1 MFLSPFWICLLLS
14 SVSRFPDTHPC
25 LVIPCLLLFP
35 VGIWLVF
42 IIFMLFMS
50 IQCCYLSSLSTCSTC
65 SFDGQRT
72 LASPLFCSP
81 YTPWAL
87 PLLCHICIFS
97 VILGLPA
104 GAHVSRA
111 VTLAPTLPASSY
123 PLGWR
128 KTRDFQGSLPN
139 CSFRS
144 PMRAMFWE
152 PCDDVLF
159 CVAVLRARCRM
170 DFSSTCICL

>member
-1 MFLSPFWICLLLS
+1 MLLSLSWICLLLS
-14 SVSRFPDTHPC
+14 SVSHFPDTHPC

-35 VGIWLVF
+35 VSIWLVF

-50 IQCCYLSSLSTCSTC
+50 IPCWYLSSLSTCSTC

-81 YTPWAL
+81 CTPWAL

-111 VTLAPTLPASSY
+111 VTLAPTLPARSY

-128 KTRDFQGSLPN
+128 KTRDFSRLSLQLLLPFPHEGN
-139 CSFRS
+139 VLGTLWWCPVLCCRS
-144 PMRAMFWE
+144 K
-152 PCDDVLF
+152 
-159 CVAVLRARCRM
+159 
-170 DFSSTCICL
+170 STMSYGFL